1 MHVGM
6 EKVWKKYGISL
17 LQKCGNPVGMYFLIR
32 LGFYHDI
39 VEMLHSDWQNSN
51 CDVIIEMASHPS
63 FLETV
68 MADQDVLKR
77 FLRKIEENPLI

>member
-1 MHVGM
+1 MV
-6 EKVWKKYGISL
+6 
-17 LQKCGNPVGMYFLIR
+17 R
-32 LGFYHDI
+32 LGFYHDVI
-39 VEMLHSDWQNSN
+39 EMLHSDWQNSN

-77 FLRKIEENPLI
+77 FLRKIEENPLIQIDLY